1 MDQPEEERSIRPYVI
16 LERSAHLAA
25 MDKNQIENL
34 LVPKFPKRHVVAALE
49 HFSGTVDKYQTGDWE
64 PCVIKAGKFVEAALK
79 ALMVHAGMPLPP
91 PRKFS
96 AGTVIDDLG
105 RLPAGAVDDAVRLA
119 IPRAC
124 RFVYDIAS
132 NRGARHDA
140 GDVDPNEMDANAVV
154 PTCSWILAEMIRYA
168 QKGAMDTTKAQELV
182 DSLTARRYP
191 MIEEVDDRV
200 YFHHTRKSA
209 PDVALMALAYKYPKR
224 IAVQELIATIRR
236 HGFKAR
242 NAQVAVDRIRRYADD
257 DGQDNLRLLST
268 GRERADKILTKT
280 E

>member
-1 MDQPEEERSIRPYVI
+1 MDE
-16 LERSAHLAA
+16 
-25 MDKNQIENL
+25 NQIESL
-34 LVPKFPKRHVVAALE
+34 LVPKFPKRHVVPALE
-49 HFSGTVDKYQTGDWE
+49 HFSATVDKYQTADWE
-64 PCVIKAGKFVEAALK
+64 PSIVKAGKFVEAVLK

-91 PRKFS
+91 SRKFS

-105 RLPAGAVDDAVRLA
+105 RLPAATVDDAVRLA

-154 PTCSWILAEMIRYA
+154 LMCSWILAEMIRYA
-168 QKGAMDTTKAQELV
+168 QKGAVDTTKAQELV

-191 MIEEVDDRV
+191 LIEEVDGRV
-200 YFHHTRKSA
+200 YFHHTKKSA

-224 IAVQELIATIRR
+224 IAAQELIATIRR
-236 HGFKAR
+236 HGFKPR
-242 NAQVAVDRIRRYADD
+242 NAQVAIDRIRRYVDD
-257 DGQDNLRLLST
+257 DGQGNLRLLST
-268 GRERADKILTKT
+268 GRQRADRILTKT